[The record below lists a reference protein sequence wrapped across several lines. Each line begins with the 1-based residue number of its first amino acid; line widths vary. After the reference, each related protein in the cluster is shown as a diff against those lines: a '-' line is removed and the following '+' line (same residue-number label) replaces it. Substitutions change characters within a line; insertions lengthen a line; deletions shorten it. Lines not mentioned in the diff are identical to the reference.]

1 MTARTGSPAVLP
13 NCIEPLP
20 IVEVREA
27 AGPSQKEQPKRIA
40 RDRHHCQTTQIGKEK
55 RSACDFQ
62 QGQRNLAPG
71 KWCLLPC
78 ARGEKGI
85 RSEKWFGFWA
95 WGRKTTRIGPRRKRP
110 AIGALLLAAA
120 AAQSTVSSTHKK
132 EKRPE
137 NFQSKKHKKW
147 TSGFSMFFFRFSVF
161 SLRVG
166 FLSFEPMSWCC

>member
-13 NCIEPLP
+13 SSIEPLP

-62 QGQRNLAPG
+62 QGQRNPG
-71 KWCLLPC
+71 KWCPVSG
-78 ARGEKGI
+78 ARGEQGVWSGKVV
-85 RSEKWFGFWA
+85 RLLSLRKKNNA
-95 WGRKTTRIGPRRKRP
+95 HRASKKTPCDWGSPLG
-110 AIGALLLAAA
+110 
-120 AAQSTVSSTHKK
+120 SSSSTKYCQQHTQEREETGK
-132 EKRPE
+132 
-137 NFQSKKHKKW
+137 FSKQEAQKVNKW
-147 TSGFSMFFFRFSVF
+147 IFNVFFFRFSDF